1 MPSTQNRA
9 PLGESLAFHSHRP
22 ASSLT
27 ARQYTSTLT
36 SSAAFP
42 DGKDSAIVNATD
54 GAVNITLPAGS
65 DSIIGLPFHAERA
78 NADATSNAVA
88 LVCAGTDTFVDGST
102 SISSTA
108 TTDLGLHLAAVW
120 DGAKWRPYFPGAAN
134 GGGVGAFSTL
144 SASSSMT
151 VGDGSGSPV
160 LDLQKSDG
168 GTSVVKFT
176 SNAKKRWTI
185 GLDASE
191 NLTISRFNTSEV
203 LQESAQFLAASG
215 VFVAPTGLTVT
226 AGGLTVTAGDVTV
239 SADNLAV
246 TLGDVTVAAGD
257 IIATLGDVT
266 AGGTLGGAALSVNT
280 ATVFGLST
288 LAGGILARLPTH
300 ADNAAAALAGLAVDR
315 LYKTA
320 TGEVRIV
327 VP

>member
-42 DGKDSAIVNATD
+42 DGKDSAIVDATS
-54 GAVNITLPAGS
+54 GAVNVTLPAGS

-78 NADATSNAVA
+78 GVDASSNAVA
-88 LVCAGTDTFVDGST
+88 LVAAGTDTFVDGGT

-108 TTDLGLHLAAVW
+108 SSDDGLHLAAVW
-120 DGAKWRPYFPGAAN
+120 DGANWRPYFPGAAN

-215 VFVAPTGLTVT
+215 VFVAPTGIAVT
-226 AGGLTVTAGDVTV
+226 AGGLTVTA
-239 SADNLAV
+239 
-246 TLGDVTVAAGD
+246 GDVTVAAGD

-288 LAGGILARLPTH
+288 LAGGILATLPTH